1 MHTLSTCLICFY
13 LFHYSLVFSCEIW
26 QFVFSPPRSPR
37 LSPFLFSFYPGSNP
51 RVACWLHLHLSRLFQ
66 ADVVMFV
73 RLYSSKVEANSYV
86 TSVSALH
93 DVATCRQLAFIF
105 IPVFFFFIILIF
117 FLLLHSFV
125 PSSLLFIFSSN
136 LALNLAYVLFLFL

>member
-105 IPVFFFFIILIF
+105 IPVFF
-117 FLLLHSFV
+117 
-125 PSSLLFIFSSN
+125 SLLFSFFFFCFILSC
-136 LALNLAYVLFLFL
+136 LLLFYSFFPLIWP

>member
-105 IPVFFFFIILIF
+105 IPVFFLYYSHFFSFASFFRAFFSFIHF
-117 FLLLHSFV
+117 FL
-125 PSSLLFIFSSN
+125 
-136 LALNLAYVLFLFL
+136 